1 MIETHAAPNAP
12 SRTEREAMLAS
23 VQKLIKAE
31 VKRAKIPKRHQ
42 EDVEQECNLALW
54 PLTERFDPTRGT
66 KWSTYAVGCLRNVLK
81 SWMAQNRCEDQG
93 AVVCIG
99 GARAFD
105 DLWRDAE
112 PDPRTADEPLGAED
126 GADSDTVGALANAVR
141 RKLAAGILDQLGS
154 GWRRLVERVAF
165 DGLTA
170 DQIAEQD
177 GVPVKVVR
185 CNLKNALR
193 HLCKL
198 GLTRHVV
205 SDQEVATATAPQ
217 VPIDRQKANATVRKQ
232 AAARQNAAVVS
243 ELEAAANAD
252 DFTVELDRLDDDMR
266 VIVCALI
273 DRSFT
278 VDEAVEL
285 LGGNRRVIVGQ
296 LKNVVKVIQRRAENS
311 TPVDRVEVLTW

>member
-23 VQKLIKAE
+23 VQKLIRAE
-31 VKRAKIPKRHQ
+31 IARAGVPKRHR
-42 EDVEQECNLALW
+42 EDCEQECALTLW
-54 PLTERFDPTRGT
+54 PLTEKFDPTRGT
-66 KWSTYAVGCLRNVLK
+66 KWSTYAVGCLRNTLK
-81 SWMAQNRCEDQG
+81 NWMAKHRCEDQG
-93 AVVCIG
+93 TVVSIG

-105 DLWRDAE
+105 DLWRDVE
-112 PDPRTADEPLGAED
+112 PDSRTNDEPPEAED
-126 GADSDTVGALANAVR
+126 GTDSEAVGALANAVR
-141 RKLAAGILDQLGS
+141 RKLAASILDKLGA

-165 DGLTA
+165 DGLSA

-198 GLTRHVV
+198 GLTSHVV
-205 SDQEVATATAPQ
+205 SDQEVAAATAPQ
-217 VPIDRQKANATVRKQ
+217 VPIDRQKANAAVRKQ

-243 ELEAAANAD
+243 ELEAAASAD
-252 DFTVELDRLDDDMR
+252 GFTVELDRLDDDMR

-285 LGGNRRVIVGQ
+285 LGGNRRGVVGR
-296 LKNVVKVIQRRAENS
+296 LKNVVQAIRRRAGNS
-311 TPVDRVEVLTW
+311 TPVDRVEALTW